1 MKHLPLDQLVSD
13 VIGGGWGDEEQFNGA
28 AEVRVIRG
36 ADFPDVLIQDGT
48 SLPIRYEEP
57 KRAANRLLQPGDIVL
72 EVSGGTKDRPTGR
85 VVLVTQK
92 LVDSA
97 GSDLIP
103 ASFCRR
109 LRPRP
114 DVVDSRY
121 LYYSLSN
128 WWKQGGAWEYQLQST
143 GIANFQYKVFSANY
157 TLGLPDKQA
166 QRAIGEV
173 LGALDDKIA
182 ANRRVIGSSVALATQ
197 IVARE
202 AVGPDRQLSE
212 IADVQ
217 MGSSPRGADLNEDG
231 DGMEFYQGVRD
242 FGPLSPTPRVFATVT
257 PRRANAGDTLLA
269 VRAPVGE
276 VNWARNE
283 TCIGRGL
290 AAVRSVGTPTTI
302 HYLLKRFA
310 SRWDEHEGSGTVF
323 SSVTGPQVKGMRFP
337 TVPEASA
344 EDVEQVVASIHH
356 RALSAEAESEVLAR
370 TRDELLPLLM
380 NGRIS
385 VKDAERVV
393 GDVV

>member
-1 MKHLPLDQLVSD
+1 VKVTLGELVSLRRGNSYKGSLAGESGFPLLGLGTISREGGFKGEKLRFYPEEFSDRIAVSAGD
-13 VIGGGWGDEEQFNGA
+13 VYVSLKDMTQEAALLGA
-28 AEVRVIRG
+28 AARVPEGIER
-36 ADFPDVLIQDGT
+36 ARLTQDTIAVDILDG
-48 SLPIRYEEP
+48 SPISSEYLYWTLRSP
-57 KRAANRLLQPGDIVL
+57 Q
-72 EVSGGTKDRPTGR
+72 
-85 VVLVTQK
+85 
-92 LVDSA
+92 
-97 GSDLIP
+97 
-103 ASFCRR
+103 CRR
-109 LRPRP
+109 HCK
-114 DVVDSRY
+114 
-121 LYYSLSN
+121 SL
-128 WWKQGGAWEYQLQST
+128 AT
-143 GIANFQYKVFSANY
+143 GTTNLDLARNDFLSYEFE
-157 TLGLPDKQA
+157 LPSLDE
-166 QRAIGEV
+166 QRATGEV

>member
-1 MKHLPLDQLVSD
+1 M
-13 VIGGGWGDEEQFNGA
+13 
-28 AEVRVIRG
+28 
-36 ADFPDVLIQDGT
+36 
-48 SLPIRYEEP
+48 
-57 KRAANRLLQPGDIVL
+57 
-72 EVSGGTKDRPTGR
+72 
-85 VVLVTQK
+85 
-92 LVDSA
+92 
-97 GSDLIP
+97 
-103 ASFCRR
+103 
-109 LRPRP
+109 
-114 DVVDSRY
+114 
-121 LYYSLSN
+121 
-128 WWKQGGAWEYQLQST
+128 
-143 GIANFQYKVFSANY
+143 
-157 TLGLPDKQA
+157 
-166 QRAIGEV
+166 
-173 LGALDDKIA
+173 
-182 ANRRVIGSSVALATQ
+182 
-197 IVARE
+197 
-202 AVGPDRQLSE
+202 SE

-380 NGRIS
+380 NGRIT
-385 VKDAERVV
+385 VKDAECAAE
-393 GDVV
+393 DVL